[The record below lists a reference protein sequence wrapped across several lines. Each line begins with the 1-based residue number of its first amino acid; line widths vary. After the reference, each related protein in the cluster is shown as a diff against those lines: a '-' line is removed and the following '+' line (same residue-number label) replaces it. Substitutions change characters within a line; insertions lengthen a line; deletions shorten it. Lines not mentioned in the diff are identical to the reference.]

1 MGELEGHITSNPNK
15 VKILEVLNRKKEAD
29 LKAIAKSTRIP
40 EKILV
45 TVVEDLKKDE
55 VVEEAGETGDKL
67 TLTEKGTKLLGDI
80 RSI

>member
-15 VKILEVLNRKKEAD
+15 VKVLEVLNRKKEAN

-40 EKILV
+40 EKILI

-55 VVEEAGETGDKL
+55 VVQETGETGDKL
-67 TLTEKGTKLLGDI
+67 TLTEKGTKILGDI

>member
-45 TVVEDLKKDE
+45 TVVDDLKNDE
-55 VVEEAGETGDKL
+55 VIQEEGDNLK
-67 TLTEKGTKLLGDI
+67 LTEKGTKLLTDI

>member
-15 VKILEVLNRKKEAD
+15 LKILEVLNRKKEAS

-45 TVVEDLKKDE
+45 TVVDELKQDE
-55 VVEEAGETGDKL
+55 VIEEKEDKL
-67 TLTEKGTKLLGDI
+67 ALTDKGTKILTDI
-80 RSI
+80 KSI

>member
-1 MGELEGHITSNPNK
+1 MGEIEGHITSNPNK

-40 EKILV
+40 EKILN
-45 TVVEDLKKDE
+45 TVVDDLKKDE
-55 VVEEAGETGDKL
+55 VIEEKEDKL
-67 TLTEKGTKLLGDI
+67 ILTEKGTKLLTDI

>member
-15 VKILEVLNRKKEAD
+15 VKVLEVLNRKKEAN

-45 TVVEDLKKDE
+45 TVVVDLKKDE
-55 VVEEAGETGDKL
+55 VVQETGETGDKL
-67 TLTEKGTKLLGDI
+67 TLTEKGTKILGDI

>member
-40 EKILV
+40 EKILF

-55 VVEEAGETGDKL
+55 VVQETGETGDKL